1 MTDEKFHDLISS
13 YFEETIDDHDL
24 QLLNRE
30 LATSSERVKQFNDR
44 RLMIGLVLEHGL
56 SVETELEKEGG
67 EQNQILPAPINES
80 ITDVMQDGGSFRWIS
95 ARSSVLLLSALA
107 ASLLLI
113 CSGFHLENLTP
124 TRFQRSR
131 PSPTRPMP
139 GGEMEIDHKV
149 AMLPKVNFI
158 LRSVLLAW
166 ISRMVRPLHYKD
178 LLNLKSFHLIKRFSA
193 VGF

>member
-1 MTDEKFHDLISS
+1 MTDEKFQELISS

-56 SVETELEKEGG
+56 SVEAELEEEGG

-113 CSGFHLENLTP
+113 
-124 TRFQRSR
+124 
-131 PSPTRPMP
+131 
-139 GGEMEIDHKV
+139 
-149 AMLPKVNFI
+149 
-158 LRSVLLAW
+158 
-166 ISRMVRPLHYKD
+166 
-178 LLNLKSFHLIKRFSA
+178 
-193 VGF
+193 